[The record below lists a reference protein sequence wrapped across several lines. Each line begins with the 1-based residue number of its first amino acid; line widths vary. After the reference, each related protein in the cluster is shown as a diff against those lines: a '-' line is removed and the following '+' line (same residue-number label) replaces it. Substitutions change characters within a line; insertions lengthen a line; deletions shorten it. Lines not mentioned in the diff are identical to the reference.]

1 MWRLVVLGIEVGGRW
16 SQESADFFRLLAQ
29 HKARA
34 VPAPSQQTT
43 TTSRI
48 SRWSAILA
56 HAGMHAFAASVLSL
70 PADELANGEGVLP
83 PLGHLLAQL
92 EAAPT
97 NPRRLPGRWGRTTF
111 GLRRGIA
118 PVDFCFGFCCVAHF
132 AADQLR
138 PKRSKSCER
147 Q

>member
-16 SQESADFFRLLAQ
+16 SQESADFLRLLAQ

-56 HAGMHAFAASVLSL
+56 HAGMHAFAASLLSL

-97 NPRRLPGRWGRTTF
+97 NPRRLPGR
-111 GLRRGIA
+111 
-118 PVDFCFGFCCVAHF
+118 
-132 AADQLR
+132 
-138 PKRSKSCER
+138 
-147 Q
+147 